1 MMLIAAS
8 ISLFIKTRLMQY
20 GRMFKGNLMQFGIQ
34 KSRHLESLNPNL
46 TSLLGA

>member
-8 ISLFIKTRLMQY
+8 VSLFIKTSLMQY
-20 GRMFKGNLMQFGIQ
+20 GRMFMWDLMQFSIQ
-34 KSRHLESLNPNL
+34 KSRHLEILNPNL